1 MLKIVKVYLAV
12 KRQIQP
18 GDKMAGR
25 HGNKG
30 VISKINPIEDMPYD
44 ENGTPVDIVL
54 NPLGVPSRM
63 NIGQI
68 TETHLGMAAK
78 GIGEKINAMLKQQQ
92 EVAKLREF
100 IQRAYD
106 LGTDVRQKV
115 DLNTFTDEEV
125 MRLAEN
131 LKKVCR
137 SQRRSST
144 VRKSLKSRNCY
155 SLVACRLPA
164 RSPCSTVVPVSN
176 SSARLPL
183 ATCTC

>member
-1 MLKIVKVYLAV
+1 
-12 KRQIQP
+12 
-18 GDKMAGR
+18 
-25 HGNKG
+25 
-30 VISKINPIEDMPYD
+30 
-44 ENGTPVDIVL
+44 
-54 NPLGVPSRM
+54 
-63 NIGQI
+63 
-68 TETHLGMAAK
+68 MAAK
-78 GIGEKINAMLKQQQ
+78 GIGEKINAMLKQQE

-115 DLNTFTDEEV
+115 DLNTFSDEEV
-125 MRLAEN
+125 LRLAEN

-137 SQRRSST
+137 SQRQSST

-155 SLVACRLPA
+155 SWVACRLLV
-164 RSPCSTVVPVSN
+164 RSHCSTVVPVSN